1 MIRSLY
7 TAATGMK
14 ANQTFVDNIAHNLSN
29 VNTTGY
35 KKQHVEFED
44 LMYQTLQRPG
54 GELEDGNRA
63 PVGIEIGL
71 GSRVVA
77 TNRIFLQGNL
87 EQTGHEYDVAIQGQ
101 HGFFQVRLPDGEI
114 GYTRNG
120 TFKLNDEGYLT
131 THQGFLLDPP
141 INVPDDKTSFVI
153 SPSGEVTC
161 ERRGRTDPEVLGQ
174 IELARFI
181 NPAGLTAD
189 GGSIYRQSD
198 ASGPPIIGLPGEE
211 NFGNLIHQFKE
222 GSNVQ
227 MVEEMVNM
235 IVAQRAYEIS
245 SKAITTSD
253 EMLQT
258 ANGLKR

>member
-14 ANQTFVDNIAHNLSN
+14 GNQTFVDTIAHNLSN
-29 VNTTGY
+29 VNTLGY
-35 KKQHVEFED
+35 KKQQVEFED
-44 LMYQTLQRPG
+44 LIYQSLQRPG

-63 PVGIEIGL
+63 PVGIEVGL
-71 GSRVVA
+71 GARVVA
-77 TNRIFLQGNL
+77 ITRAFLQGNL
-87 EQTGHEYDVAIQGQ
+87 EQTGNETDVAIQG

-120 TFKLNDEGYLT
+120 AFKRNDEGNLT
-131 THQGFLLDPP
+131 TSQGYLLDPP
-141 INVPDDKTSFVI
+141 INIPDDATYVVI
-153 SPSGEVTC
+153 SEAGEVTC
-161 ERRGRTDPEVLGQ
+161 ERPGHSGSVTLGQ

-189 GGSIYRQSD
+189 GGTIYRQSD
-198 ASGPPIIGLPGEE
+198 ASGAPIIGLPGEE
-211 NFGNLIHQFKE
+211 NFGRLRNQFVE

-258 ANGLKR
+258 ANNLKR

>member
-14 ANQTFVDNIAHNLSN
+14 GNQTYVDTIAHNLSN
-29 VNTTGY
+29 VNTLGY
-35 KKQHVEFED
+35 KKQKVEFED
-44 LMYQTLQRPG
+44 LIYQNLQRPG

-63 PVGIEIGL
+63 PVGIEVGL

-77 TNRIFLQGNL
+77 INRSFAQGNL
-87 EQTGHEYDVAIQGQ
+87 EQTGNQTDAAIVGN
-101 HGFFQVRLPDGEI
+101 GFFQVRLPDGEI

-120 TFKLNDEGYLT
+120 AFKINDEGYLT
-131 THQGFLLDPP
+131 TSQGYLLDPP
-141 INVPDDKTSFVI
+141 INIPDDALYIVI
-153 SPSGEVTC
+153 AENGEVTC
-161 ERRGRTDPEVLGQ
+161 ERPGRSGSESLGQ
-174 IELARFI
+174 FELARFI
-181 NPAGLTAD
+181 NPAGLSAD
-189 GGSIYRQSD
+189 GGSIYRQTD
-198 ASGPPIIGLPGEE
+198 ASGAPVIGLPGEE
-211 NFGNLIHQFKE
+211 NFGSLRNQFVE
-222 GSNVQ
+222 SSNVQ

-258 ANGLKR
+258 ANSLKR

>member
-1 MIRSLY
+1 
-7 TAATGMK
+7 MK
-14 ANQTFVDNIAHNLSN
+14 ANQTFVDTIAHNLSN

-35 KKQHVEFED
+35 KKQQIEFED
-44 LMYQTLQRPG
+44 LIYQSLQRPG

-63 PVGIEIGL
+63 PVGIEVGL

-77 TNRIFLQGNL
+77 TSRIFLQGNL
-87 EQTGHEYDVAIQGQ
+87 EQTGNELDAAIQG

-120 TFKLNDEGYLT
+120 AFKRNDEGYVT
-131 THQGFLLDPP
+131 TSQGYYLDPP
-141 INVPDDKTSFVI
+141 INIPEDGTGIVI
-153 SPSGEVTC
+153 SEDGEVTC
-161 ERRGRTDPEVLGQ
+161 EIPGRSTSEVLGQ

-198 ASGPPIIGLPGEE
+198 ASGPPIVGIPGEE
-211 NFGNLIHQFKE
+211 NLGRLRNQFVE
-222 GSNVQ
+222 SSNVQ
-227 MVEEMVNM
+227 MVEEMVHM

-258 ANGLKR
+258 ANSLKR

>member
-7 TAATGMK
+7 TAAAGMK
-14 ANQTFVDNIAHNLSN
+14 GNQSFIDTIAHNLSN
-29 VNTTGY
+29 VNTVGY
-35 KKQHVEFED
+35 KKQKIEFED
-44 LMYQTLQRPG
+44 LIYQSLQRPG
-54 GELEDGNRA
+54 GEMEDGNRA

-77 TNRIFLQGNL
+77 TNRMFMQGNM
-87 EQTGHEYDVAIQGQ
+87 EQTGYEYDAAIVGE
-101 HGFFQVRLPDGEI
+101 GFFQVRLPDGEI

-120 TFKLNDEGYLT
+120 MFKKNDEGYIT
-131 THQGFLLDPP
+131 TSQGYLLDPP
-141 INVPDDKTSFVI
+141 IVVPDDGVNFSI
-153 SPSGEVTC
+153 SEAGEATC
-161 ERRGRTDPEVLGQ
+161 ERNGKTEVLGQ
-174 IELARFI
+174 FELARFI
-181 NPAGLTAD
+181 NPGGLSAS

-198 ASGPPIIGLPGEE
+198 ASGAPVIGLPGEE
-211 NFGNLIHQFKE
+211 NFGSLENRFAE

-235 IVAQRAYEIS
+235 IIAQRAYEIS

-258 ANGLKR
+258 ANSLKR

>member
-14 ANQTFVDNIAHNLSN
+14 ANQTFVDTIAHNLSN
-29 VNTTGY
+29 VNTYGY
-35 KKQHVEFED
+35 KKQQVEFED

-54 GELEDGNRA
+54 GEQEDGNRA
-63 PVGIEIGL
+63 PVGIEVGL

-77 TNRIFLQGNL
+77 INRAFLQGNM
-87 EQTGHEYDVAIQGQ
+87 ENTGNETDVAIEGV
-101 HGFFQVRLPDGEI
+101 GFFQVRLPDGEI

-120 TFKLNDEGYLT
+120 AFKKNDEGYLT
-131 THQGFLLDPP
+131 TSQGYFLDPP
-141 INVPDDKTSFVI
+141 INVPDDATYLTI
-153 SPSGEVTC
+153 SVSGEVAC
-161 ERRGRTDPEVLGQ
+161 NRRGQTSTEVLGQ
-174 IELARFI
+174 FELARFI
-181 NPAGLTAD
+181 NPAGLMAE
-189 GGSIYRQSD
+189 GGSIFRQTD
-198 ASGPPIIGLPGEE
+198 ASGAPIIGNPSEE
-211 NFGNLIHQFKE
+211 NFGNLRNQFLE
-222 GSNVQ
+222 SSNVQ

-258 ANGLKR
+258 ANSLKR

>member
-14 ANQTFVDNIAHNLSN
+14 ANQTFVDTVAHNLSN
-29 VNTTGY
+29 VNTLGY
-35 KKQHVEFED
+35 KKQQVEFED
-44 LMYQTLQRPG
+44 LIYQNLQRPG
-54 GELEDGNRA
+54 GEMEDGNRA
-63 PVGIEIGL
+63 PVGIEVGL

-77 TNRIFLQGNL
+77 INRSFMQGNL
-87 EQTGHEYDVAIQGQ
+87 ENTGNETDAAIEGQ
-101 HGFFQVRLPDGEI
+101 GFFQVRLPDGEI

-120 TFKLNDEGYLT
+120 AFKINDEGYLT
-131 THQGFLLDPP
+131 TSQGYLLDPP
-141 INVPDDKTSFVI
+141 ISVPEDGKFFSI
-153 SPSGEVTC
+153 SAAGEVTC
-161 ERRGRTDPEVLGQ
+161 ERDGQIDAEVLGQ

-189 GGSIYRQSD
+189 GGSIYRESE
-198 ASGPPIIGLPGEE
+198 ASGMPVVGIPGEE
-211 NFGNLIHQFKE
+211 SLGKLKNQFVE
-222 GSNVQ
+222 SSNVQ

-258 ANGLKR
+258 ANNLKR

>member
-7 TAATGMK
+7 TAVTGMK
-14 ANQTFVDNIAHNLSN
+14 GNQTFVDSIAHNLSN
-29 VNTTGY
+29 VNTIGY
-35 KKQHVEFED
+35 KKQKIEFED
-44 LMYQTLQRPG
+44 LIYQRLQRPG

-77 TNRIFLQGNL
+77 TNRIFMQGNL
-87 EQTGHEYDVAIQGQ
+87 EQTGNEYDIAIEGN
-101 HGFFQVRLPDGEI
+101 GFFQVRLPDGEI

-120 TFKLNDEGYLT
+120 AFKRNDEGYLT
-131 THQGFLLDPP
+131 TSQGYLLDPP
-141 INVPDDKTSFVI
+141 INVPDDNSFITI
-153 SPSGEVTC
+153 SPAGEVACDRNGQGTTN
-161 ERRGRTDPEVLGQ
+161 EELGQ

-181 NPAGLTAD
+181 NPAGLHSE
-189 GGSIYRQSD
+189 GESIYRQSD
-198 ASGPPIIGLPGEE
+198 ASGAPIVGIPGEE
-211 NFGNLIHQFKE
+211 NFGRLLNQFLE

-258 ANGLKR
+258 ANNLKR

>member
-14 ANQTFVDNIAHNLSN
+14 GNQTFVDTIAHNLSN
-29 VNTTGY
+29 VNTIGY
-35 KKQHVEFED
+35 KKQQVEFED
-44 LMYQTLQRPG
+44 LMYQSLQRPG
-54 GELEDGNRA
+54 GEMEDGNRA
-63 PVGIEIGL
+63 PVGIEVGL

-77 TNRIFLQGNL
+77 INRSFLQGNM
-87 EQTGHEYDVAIQGQ
+87 EQTGNETDAAIEGT
-101 HGFFQVRLPDGEI
+101 GFFQVRLPDGEI

-120 TFKLNDEGYLT
+120 AFKKNDEGYLT
-131 THQGFLLDPP
+131 TSQGYFLDPP
-141 INVPDDKTSFVI
+141 INIPDDGEQLTI
-153 SPSGEVTC
+153 SVSGEVACT
-161 ERRGRTDPEVLGQ
+161 RPGQTSPEILGQ

-181 NPAGLTAD
+181 NPAGLIAD

-198 ASGPPIIGLPGEE
+198 ASGVPIVGIPGEE
-211 NFGNLIHQFKE
+211 NFGGLRNQFRE
-222 GSNVQ
+222 SSNVQ

-235 IVAQRAYEIS
+235 IVAQRAYEIT

-258 ANGLKR
+258 ANSLKR

>member
-14 ANQTFVDNIAHNLSN
+14 GNQTFVDTIAHNLSN
-29 VNTTGY
+29 VNTHGY
-35 KKQHVEFED
+35 KKQQVEFED
-44 LMYQTLQRPG
+44 LIYQSLQRPG
-54 GELEDGNRA
+54 GEMEDGNRT
-63 PVGIEIGL
+63 PVGIEVGL

-77 TNRIFLQGNL
+77 INRAFLQGNL
-87 EQTGHEYDVAIQGQ
+87 ENTGNETDVAIQG
-101 HGFFQVRLPDGEI
+101 HGFFQVRLHDGEI

-120 TFKLNDEGYLT
+120 AFKRNDEGYLT
-131 THQGFLLDPP
+131 TSQGFLLDPP
-141 INVPDDKTSFVI
+141 INIPDDATYVVI
-153 SPSGEVTC
+153 SEAGEVIC
-161 ERRGRTDPEVLGQ
+161 ERPGGSGSITLGQ

-189 GGSIYRQSD
+189 GGTVFRESA
-198 ASGPPIIGLPGEE
+198 ASGTPVIGLPGEE
-211 NFGNLIHQFKE
+211 NFGSLRNQFLE
-222 GSNVQ
+222 ASNVQ
-227 MVEEMVNM
+227 LVEEMVNM

-258 ANGLKR
+258 ANSLKR

>member
-14 ANQTFVDNIAHNLSN
+14 GNQTFVDTIAHNLSN

-35 KKQHVEFED
+35 KKQQVEFED
-44 LMYQTLQRPG
+44 LIYQSLQRPG

-63 PVGIEIGL
+63 PVGIEVGL
-71 GSRVVA
+71 GARVVA
-77 TNRIFLQGNL
+77 LNRSFLQGNP
-87 EQTGHEYDVAIQGQ
+87 EQTGNETDVAIMG

-120 TFKLNDEGYLT
+120 AFKINDDGYLT
-131 THQGFLLDPP
+131 TSQGYYLDPP
-141 INVPDDKTSFVI
+141 INIPDDKIYLVVSQH
-153 SPSGEVTC
+153 GEVTC
-161 ERRGRTDPEVLGQ
+161 ERKGAGVSETLGQ

-198 ASGPPIIGLPGEE
+198 ASGSPIIGLPGEE
-211 NFGNLIHQFKE
+211 NFGTTMHQYTE
-222 GSNVQ
+222 SSNVQ
-227 MVEEMVNM
+227 MVEEMVHM

-258 ANGLKR
+258 ANSLKR

>member
-14 ANQTFVDNIAHNLSN
+14 ANQTFIDTIAHNLSN
-29 VNTTGY
+29 VNTHGY
-35 KKQHVEFED
+35 KKQQIEFED
-44 LMYQTLQRPG
+44 LIYQNLQRPG

-71 GSRVVA
+71 GSRIVA
-77 TNRIFLQGNL
+77 TSRAFLQGNL
-87 EQTGHEYDVAIQGQ
+87 EQTGNETDVAIQGV
-101 HGFFQVRLPDGEI
+101 GFFQVRLPDGEI

-120 TFKLNDEGYLT
+120 SFKITDEGYLAT
-131 THQGFLLDPP
+131 SQGYLLDPP
-141 INVPDDKTSFVI
+141 INIPDNSNHLAI
-153 SPSGEVTC
+153 SATGEVTC
-161 ERRGRTDPEVLGQ
+161 DIPGQTHSEILGQ

-181 NPAGLTAD
+181 NPAGLTSD
-189 GGSIYRQSD
+189 GGSVYRQSD
-198 ASGPPIIGLPGEE
+198 ASGAPIIGIPGEE
-211 NFGNLIHQFKE
+211 NLGDLRNQFRE
-222 GSNVQ
+222 SSNVQ

>member
-14 ANQTFVDNIAHNLSN
+14 GNQSFIDTIAHNLSN
-29 VNTTGY
+29 VNSTGY
-35 KKQHVEFED
+35 KKQKIEFED
-44 LMYQTLQRPG
+44 LIYQNLQRPG
-54 GELEDGNRA
+54 GEMEDGNRA

-71 GSRVVA
+71 GSRIVA
-77 TNRIFLQGNL
+77 TNRVFMQGNL
-87 EQTGHEYDVAIQGQ
+87 EQTGNPYDAAIAGE
-101 HGFFQVRLPDGEI
+101 GFFQVRLPDGEI

-120 TFKLNDEGYLT
+120 AFKKNDEGYLT
-131 THQGFLLDPP
+131 SSQGYLLDPS
-141 INVPDDKTSFVI
+141 IVIPDDALYI
-153 SPSGEVTC
+153 SISESGEVTC
-161 ERRGRTDPEVLGQ
+161 DRNGQGKSEVLGQ

-181 NPAGLTAD
+181 NPAGLAAN
-189 GGSIYRQSD
+189 GGSIYRQTD
-198 ASGPPIIGLPGEE
+198 ASGAPIIGLPSEE
-211 NFGNLIHQFKE
+211 NFGSIMNQYLE

>member
-14 ANQTFVDNIAHNLSN
+14 ANQTFVDTIAHNLSN
-29 VNTTGY
+29 VNTYGY
-35 KKQHVEFED
+35 KKQQVEFED
-44 LMYQTLQRPG
+44 LIYQNLQRPG
-54 GELEDGNRA
+54 GEMEDGNRT
-63 PVGIEIGL
+63 PVGIEVGL

-77 TNRIFLQGNL
+77 ISRAFLQGNL
-87 EQTGHEYDVAIQGQ
+87 EQTGNETDAAIQG

-120 TFKLNDEGYLT
+120 AFTLNDEGYLT
-131 THQGFLLDPP
+131 TVQGYLLDPP
-141 INVPDDKTSFVI
+141 INIPDDKIYLVI
-153 SPSGEVTC
+153 STAGEVTC
-161 ERRGRTDPEVLGQ
+161 ERQGQKSEFLGQ

-181 NPAGLTAD
+181 NPAGLSAD
-189 GGSIYRQSD
+189 GGTIFRQTD

-211 NFGNLIHQFKE
+211 NFGSLRNQFLE
-222 GSNVQ
+222 SSNVQ
-227 MVEEMVNM
+227 MVEEMVHM
-235 IVAQRAYEIS
+235 IVAQRAYEIT

-258 ANGLKR
+258 ANSLKR

>member
-14 ANQTFVDNIAHNLSN
+14 ANQTFVDTIAHNLSN
-29 VNTTGY
+29 VNTLGY
-35 KKQHVEFED
+35 KKQQVEFED
-44 LMYQTLQRPG
+44 LIYQTLQRPG
-54 GELEDGNRA
+54 GEMEDGNRT

-77 TNRIFLQGNL
+77 TTRIFLQGNL
-87 EQTGHEYDVAIQGQ
+87 EQTGNETDAAIEG
-101 HGFFQVRLPDGEI
+101 HGFFQVRLLDGEI

-120 TFKLNDEGYLT
+120 AFKRNDEGYLT
-131 THQGFLLDPP
+131 TSQGYLLDPP
-141 INVPDDKTSFVI
+141 INIPDDATYVVI
-153 SPSGEVTC
+153 SVAGEVSC
-161 ERRGRTDPEVLGQ
+161 ERRGYTGSVDLGQ

-181 NPAGLTAD
+181 NPSGLTAD
-189 GGSIYRQSD
+189 GGTVYRQSD

-211 NFGNLIHQFKE
+211 NFGYLRNQFVE
-222 GSNVQ
+222 SSNVQ

-245 SKAITTSD
+245 SKAIITSD

-258 ANGLKR
+258 ANSLKR

>member
-14 ANQTFVDNIAHNLSN
+14 GNQTFVDTIAHNLSN
-29 VNTTGY
+29 VNTIGY
-35 KKQHVEFED
+35 KKQQVEFED
-44 LMYQTLQRPG
+44 LMYQNLQRPG
-54 GELEDGNRA
+54 GETEDGNRA
-63 PVGIEIGL
+63 PVGIEVGL
-71 GSRVVA
+71 GSRVSA
-77 TNRIFLQGNL
+77 INRAFLQGNM
-87 EQTGHEYDVAIQGQ
+87 EQTGNETDAAIEGI
-101 HGFFQVRLPDGEI
+101 GFFQVRLPDGEI

-120 TFKLNDEGYLT
+120 AFKRNDEGYLT
-131 THQGFLLDPP
+131 TSQGYFLDPP
-141 INVPDDKTSFVI
+141 INVPDDASYLTI
-153 SPSGEVTC
+153 SESGEVACSKPGQTSA
-161 ERRGRTDPEVLGQ
+161 EILGQ

-181 NPAGLTAD
+181 NPAGLTAE

-198 ASGPPIIGLPGEE
+198 ASGAPIVGIPGEE
-211 NFGNLIHQFKE
+211 NLGKLRNQFRE
-222 GSNVQ
+222 SSNVQ

-258 ANGLKR
+258 ANSLKR

>member
-14 ANQTFVDNIAHNLSN
+14 ANQTYVDTIAHNLSN
-29 VNTTGY
+29 VNTLGY
-35 KKQHVEFED
+35 KKQKVEFED
-44 LMYQTLQRPG
+44 LIYQNLQRPG

-71 GSRVVA
+71 GSRIVA
-77 TNRIFLQGNL
+77 TTRLFMQGNL
-87 EQTGHEYDVAIQGQ
+87 EQTGNETDVAIQGN
-101 HGFFQVRLPDGEI
+101 GFFQIRLPDGEI

-120 TFKLNDEGYLT
+120 AFKRNDEGYLT
-131 THQGFLLDPP
+131 TSQGYLLDPP
-141 INVPDDKTSFVI
+141 INIPDDATYVVI
-153 SPSGEVTC
+153 SEGGEATC
-161 ERRGRTDPEVLGQ
+161 ERPGRTTSESLGQ

-181 NPAGLTAD
+181 NPSGLSAD
-189 GGSIYRQSD
+189 GGSIYRQTD
-198 ASGPPIIGLPGEE
+198 ASGAPIIGLPGEE
-211 NFGNLIHQFKE
+211 NFGSLRNQFIE
-222 GSNVQ
+222 SSNVQ

-258 ANGLKR
+258 ANSLKR

>member
-14 ANQTFVDNIAHNLSN
+14 SNQTFVDTIANNLSN
-29 VNTTGY
+29 VNTIGY
-35 KKQHVEFED
+35 KKQKVEFED
-44 LMYQTLQRPG
+44 LIYQRLQRPG
-54 GELEDGNRA
+54 GEKEDGNRE
-63 PVGIEIGL
+63 PVGIEVGL
-71 GSRVVA
+71 GTRVVA
-77 TNRIFLQGNL
+77 IGKIFMQGNI
-87 EQTGHEYDVAIQGQ
+87 ETTGNEYDAAIEGI
-101 HGFFQVRLPDGEI
+101 GFFQVRLPDGEI
-114 GYTRNG
+114 GYTRSG
-120 TFKLNDEGYLT
+120 AFTKNDEGYLT
-131 THQGFLLDPP
+131 ISQGYLLDPA
-141 INVPDDKTSFVI
+141 INIPDDATYFQI
-153 SPSGEVTC
+153 TQSGEVTATRLGQT
-161 ERRGRTDPEVLGQ
+161 ESEVLGQ

-181 NPAGLTAD
+181 NPGGLLSE

-198 ASGPPIIGLPGEE
+198 ASGSPIIGMPGEE
-211 NFGNLIHQFKE
+211 NFGKIRNQFLE

-258 ANGLKR
+258 ANSLKR

>member
-1 MIRSLY
+1 MICSLY
-7 TAATGMK
+7 TAASGMK
-14 ANQTFVDNIAHNLSN
+14 GNQTFVDNIAHNLSN
-29 VNTTGY
+29 VNTNGY
-35 KKQHVEFED
+35 KKQQVEFED
-44 LMYQTLQRPG
+44 LFYQSLQRPG
-54 GELEDGNRA
+54 GELEDGTRA
-63 PVGIEIGL
+63 PVGIEVGL

-77 TNRIFLQGNL
+77 ISRVFLEGNP
-87 EQTGHEYDVAIQGQ
+87 EQTGVDTDIAIMGR

-120 TFKLNDEGYLT
+120 KFEPNDEGYLST
-131 THQGFLLDPP
+131 SQGYLLDPP
-141 INVPDDKTSFVI
+141 ISIPDDMKSLSI
-153 SPSGEVTC
+153 SKSGEVTC
-161 ERRGRTDPEVLGQ
+161 ERQGRIDSEVLGQ

-189 GGSIYRQSD
+189 GGTVFRQSE
-198 ASGPPIIGLPGEE
+198 ASGSPIVGIPGEE
-211 NFGNLIHQFKE
+211 NFGWVKNQYLE

-258 ANGLKR
+258 ANSLKR